1 MLRLLLCPALLVA
14 LSVSLRAQ
22 DLPLESCDRLP
33 ALTLRVSGT
42 RFFFLVDTGA
52 TSMLNIS
59 SFPAGDSKDV
69 RITSWNG
76 TVKTKAR
83 EIEVADLE
91 LGEHHLKNVKLPAVD
106 LSPVARAC
114 GKILDGIL
122 GIDLLDAFGV
132 TIDVPNRV
140 ARLQS
145 PDVPTNEE
153 ARRIAKPKASGGPGQ
168 PKLFTSPKR

>member
-1 MLRLLLCPALLVA
+1 MPRLLCTALLPLLA
-14 LSVSLRAQ
+14 LPLFAQ

-33 ALTLRVSGT
+33 ALTLRISGT

-52 TSMLNIS
+52 TSMLNSS
-59 SFPAGDSKDV
+59 SFVSGASKDV

-91 LGEHHLKNVKLPAVD
+91 LGGHHLKDVRLPAVD

-114 GKILDGIL
+114 GKLLDGIL

-145 PDVPTNEE
+145 PDVPADEE
-153 ARRIAKPKASGGPGQ
+153 ARRHIGRPGQ
-168 PKLFTSPKR
+168 PKLFTSQKR